1 MNPTPY
7 MKRAERRERNKASV
21 DLNLVSLIDIF
32 TILIF
37 FLLANASEVDVL
49 PNTKAIK
56 LPESVASTTPKETVV
71 VTVSAEEI
79 IVGGRKVASVSEAM
93 NSGDEVI
100 ESLKT
105 ELDYQST
112 RAPINKD
119 KKDATA
125 RDITIMGDK
134 NIPYRLLKKIM
145 VTCAQASYSNISFAV
160 LKKEKG

>member
-7 MKRAERRERNKASV
+7 MKRVERRDRNKASV

-37 FLLANASEVDVL
+37 FLLANASEVEVL
-49 PNTKAIK
+49 PSTKAVK

-71 VTVSAEEI
+71 VTVSGEEI
-79 IVGGRKVASVSEAM
+79 IVGGRKVALVSEVM
-93 NSGDEVI
+93 NSGYETI

-105 ELDYQST
+105 ELDYQAT
-112 RAPINKD
+112 RTPINKD
-119 KKDATA
+119 KRDATA

-134 NIPYRLLKKIM
+134 EIPYRLLKKIM
-145 VTCAQASYSNISFAV
+145 VTCAQANYSNIFFAV

>member
-56 LPESVASTTPKETVV
+56 LPESVASTIPKETVV

-79 IVGGRKVASVSEAM
+79 IVGGRKVASVSEVM

-100 ESLKT
+100 EPLKT
-105 ELDYQST
+105 ELDYQSA

-119 KKDATA
+119 KKNATA

-145 VTCAQASYSNISFAV
+145 VTCAQANYSNISFAV

>member
-1 MNPTPY
+1 MKTTPY
-7 MKRAERRERNKASV
+7 EKRVERRERNKASV

-37 FLLANASEVDVL
+37 FLLANASEVEVL
-49 PNTKAIK
+49 PNTKAVK

-71 VTVSAEEI
+71 ITVSGEEI
-79 IVGGRKVASVSEAM
+79 IVSGRKVASVSDVI
-93 NSGDEVI
+93 NSGYETI

-119 KKDATA
+119 KQDATA

-134 NIPYRLLKKIM
+134 EIPYRLLKKIM
-145 VTCAQASYSNISFAV
+145 VTCAQANYSNIYFAV
-160 LKKEKG
+160 MKKEKG

>member
-7 MKRAERRERNKASV
+7 TKRAERRDRNKASV

-79 IVGGRKVASVSEAM
+79 IVGGRKVASVSEVM

-100 ESLKT
+100 ASLKT

-119 KKDATA
+119 KKNATA

-145 VTCAQASYSNISFAV
+145 VTCAQANYSNISFAV